1 MSGKV
6 TRLYNDFKPSKYTLS
21 ISINPK
27 ELQFKGTVTIKG
39 KKTGRPSQRLTFH
52 QSELKFKSA
61 TITKHDK
68 KGDQE
73 IEISRINTQ
82 NSSQEVRLH
91 SDQMIYSGD
100 YTVTMEFFGNITK
113 PMNGIYPCYPDKGS
127 EDDIIIATQFES
139 HHAREAF
146 PCIDEPEAKAIF
158 DLTIISPEGREVIS
172 NTKIKKQ
179 SKHDGEIKTEF
190 FDTPV
195 MSTYL
200 LAFIVGKLEYKSLK
214 TKDGVEVRT
223 YATKNNI
230 DHTQFALET
239 AVKCLDYYN
248 DFFGIPYPLEKS
260 DLIALPDFAAGAM
273 ENWGCITFREQG
285 LLVDDENTSIFTKQ
299 YVAIV
304 VAHELAHQWFGNL
317 VTMKW
322 WNDLWLNEGFASWIE
337 HLAVNHIFP
346 EWHIWTQF
354 TVDETMPALKL
365 DALDNTHPIEAVIKH
380 PDEIRTIFDL
390 ISYNKGASIIHML
403 NKYLGDDNFRDG
415 LRLYLKRH
423 AYKNTVTDDLWNALE
438 EVSKKPV
445 KEFMNAWTSKP
456 GFPLVTVE
464 VSEDKMEL
472 SQKRFFLH
480 SKAED
485 ANNTIWPIP
494 LLDGSDIPS
503 IFDKKEMKFNNANS
517 SFIKLNN
524 GQTGFYRVSYN
535 EDHITKLAN
544 LILSGEILP
553 LDRLGILSDTFETV
567 KSGTN
572 SSNTLLQLLMSFSK
586 ENNAAVWDIIADIL
600 GTIKKVMDDDE
611 IRKNMKPFIRKITKE
626 ELFRLSWDEKK
637 DEDYLDQILRPTILG
652 LAASADEEETINEI
666 NERFEKAKK
675 SEDIHPNIRSII
687 YGTVARKGSKKEFD
701 KLLKFY
707 TESESSEDRI
717 VIAMALCSFE
727 HDEQIKQSLAMIN
740 SDNVRLQDVGHWIA
754 YSFSNRFAR
763 KQTWQW
769 MKDNWSWLEANL
781 GKDMSFN
788 RLPVYAAN
796 SETSKEF
803 LKEFKSYFDKVSSP
817 SLDRSIKQGI
827 EILEWH
833 IDWQDRDKESIIEYF
848 KKLKT

>member
-6 TRLYNDFKPSKYTLS
+6 TRLFNDFKPSKYTLL
-21 ISINPK
+21 ISVNPK
-27 ELQFKGTVTIKG
+27 QLQFKGTVTIKG

-52 QSELKFKSA
+52 QSDLKFSSA
-61 TITKHDK
+61 SITKHDK
-68 KGDQE
+68 KGDHE
-73 IEISRINTQ
+73 IEISRINTHGK
-82 NSSQEVRLH
+82 SQEVRLH
-91 SDQMIYSGD
+91 SEQMIYGGE
-100 YTVTMEFFGNITK
+100 YTVIMEFYGDITK
-113 PMNGIYPCYPDKGS
+113 PMNGIYPCYPDKSS
-127 EDDIIIATQFES
+127 EEDIIIATQFES

-158 DLTIISPEGREVIS
+158 DLTILSPEGQEVIS

-179 SKHDGEIKTEF
+179 TKLDGQLKTEF

-200 LAFIVGKLEYKSLK
+200 LAFIVGKLEHKSLK

-230 DHTQFALET
+230 EHTIFALET

-273 ENWGCITFREQG
+273 ENWGCITFREHG
-285 LLVDDENTSIFTKQ
+285 LLVDSENTSIFTKQ

-415 LRLYLKRH
+415 LRLYLKKH
-423 AYKNTVTDDLWNALE
+423 EYKNTVTDDLWNALE

-456 GFPLVTVE
+456 GFPLVSAE
-464 VSEDKMEL
+464 ISEDKIKL
-472 SQKRFFLH
+472 NQKRFFLH
-480 SKAED
+480 PKAED
-485 ANNTIWPIP
+485 KNKTVWPIP
-494 LLDGSDIPS
+494 LLDGTDTHT
-503 IFDKKEMKFNNANS
+503 IFDKHEMTFDNTNS

-524 GQTGFYRVSYN
+524 GQTGFYRVAY
-535 EDHITKLAN
+535 DKKHLIKLAD
-544 LILSGEILP
+544 LISSGEILP

-567 KSGTN
+567 KSGAHN
-572 SSNTLLQLLMSFSK
+572 ANTLLDLLMSFSK
-586 ENNAAVWDIIADIL
+586 ESNAAVWDIIADIL
-600 GTIKKVMDDDE
+600 GTIKKVMDNDD
-611 IRKNMKPFIRKITKE
+611 IRNNMKPFVKKITKE
-626 ELFRLSWDEKK
+626 ELSRLSWDEKD

-652 LAASADEEETINEI
+652 LSASADDKDTIDEI
-666 NERFEKAKK
+666 NKRFSSAKK

-687 YGTVARKGSKKEFD
+687 YGTIARKGSSKEYD

-707 TESESSEDRI
+707 KASESSEDRV

-727 HDEQIKQSLAMIN
+727 NEEQINKSLSMIN
-740 SDNVRLQDVGHWIA
+740 SDQVRLQDVGHWIA
-754 YSFSNRFAR
+754 YSFSNRFAKR
-763 KQTWQW
+763 QTWEW
-769 MKDNWSWLEANL
+769 MKDNWEWLETNL

-796 SETSKEF
+796 STTSKEF
-803 LKEFKSYFDKVSSP
+803 LEEFRAYFNKVSSP

-833 IDWQDRDKESIIEYF
+833 IDWQTRDLKSLVEYF
-848 KKLKT
+848 RKLKT